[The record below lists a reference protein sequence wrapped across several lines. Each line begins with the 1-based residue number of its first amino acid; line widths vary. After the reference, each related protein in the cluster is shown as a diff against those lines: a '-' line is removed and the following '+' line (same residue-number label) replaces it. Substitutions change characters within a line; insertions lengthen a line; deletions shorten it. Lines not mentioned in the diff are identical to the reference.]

1 MLRGWRRAFLSS
13 LSFSLSAAWGS
24 LVFGSRG
31 AFAVCLALRRF
42 ACGCAS
48 AGFVFPASC
57 SPSFSRSTLE
67 EARLPSAPTRG
78 TTLSLPSSR
87 RLVCVLSSRLWYH
100 PSCLFT
106 LRRFQPPFRDG
117 GGLSPK
123 SGRYGGV
130 ASAAWRL
137 PRVSRPRLSQS
148 DRDGS
153 RCWGTCSFIHAF
165 FAFGRT
171 FFAIRALPLP
181 RSMRQLS

>member
-1 MLRGWRRAFLSS
+1 MRLCPAALFY
-13 LSFSLSAAWGS
+13 LSAAWGS

-31 AFAVCLALRRF
+31 AFAVCLALSLF

-48 AGFVFPASC
+48 AGFVFFPASC
-57 SPSFSRSTLE
+57 SPSFSRSTLV
-67 EARLPSAPTRG
+67 EARWPSAATRG

-87 RLVCVLSSRLWYH
+87 RLVRVFLSSRPRCH
-100 PSCLFT
+100 PSCLFA

-123 SGRYGGV
+123 SGRHGCV

-137 PRVSRPRLSQS
+137 PRVSRARFSQS

-165 FAFGRT
+165 FAFGLMC
-171 FFAIRALPLP
+171 FSLFLWL
-181 RSMRQLS
+181 